1 MSHHAKVIFHID
13 INAFFASAH
22 LILDPS
28 LQGKPVVVA
37 RDATGSVI
45 TTASYEAREYGI
57 NSAMPLSRAK
67 QLCKDLVIV
76 EMDFG
81 WYQELSEQFMEIVST
96 FGSSIQPMSIDECY
110 LDVTESIKRYKRP
123 LDLAVTIQKTVHEK
137 LKLPVSIG
145 VGPNKFLAKM
155 ASDMKK
161 PMGITVLRKREVDT
175 MLWPLP
181 IEDMYGIGKKTVPK
195 LKAQGIV
202 TIGDLAHANPDSIRN
217 ILGINTENY
226 IDRANGNAS
235 SQIEESSVAKSVGQS
250 KTLIPAIHDFDELK
264 TAILH
269 EVVQVERRLKKT
281 GMVGKTV
288 QFSLRLENYKTASR
302 SVTLDRY
309 IDSKNDIFENVLML
323 YDEFEGEGAVTFI
336 SVALSNLLPREDV
349 VSQINLFDVTRN
361 LKTDELIGKLNNA
374 LKTDVFKKASDV
386 RASGK
391 KL

>member
-309 IDSKNDIFENVLML
+309 IDSKNDIFENALML